1 MHRIEDSI
9 YCLEH
14 LDHNAF
20 FYLAVIDYVNE
31 VASVCPVVHSLI
43 ELEIKTLLEVLLLID
58 LVCFLQRNQLLSLTD
73 DKTVCFLE
81 TLRVHLD
88 ALRLVIRCLLLVV
101 EQTNDREHLLISQLA

>member
-1 MHRIEDSI
+1 MHRIQDSI

-31 VASVCPVVHSLI
+31 VTSVCPVVHSLI

-58 LVCFLQRNQLLSLTD
+58 VVRFLECNELLSLTY
-73 DKTVCFLE
+73 DKAVCFLK
-81 TLRVHLD
+81 TL
-88 ALRLVIRCLLLVV
+88 
-101 EQTNDREHLLISQLA
+101 